1 MGSYLSDYQLKGLVE
16 KDTAVFG
23 IFVDSDN
30 GGGAKLHDIVG
41 CGKAEGKGKE
51 GCDFFASA
59 TDFDGLAAK
68 TREIAQDVAHGSDLV
83 MCAER
88 SALIETP
95 VIIALV
101 VPAVLWYL
109 SFCTVTIAERRIN
122 SYHKASADELLRLH
136 DQA

>member
-1 MGSYLSDYQLKGLVE
+1 MG

-23 IFVDSDN
+23 IFVGSDSA
-30 GGGAKLHDIVG
+30 GGAKLNNIVG
-41 CGKAEGKGKE
+41 CGKAEGKGKQ

-68 TREIAQDVAHGSDLV
+68 THEIAENVAHGSDLV

-95 VIIALV
+95 ILIALV
-101 VPAVLWYL
+101 LPAVLWYL

-122 SYHKASADELLRLH
+122 NYHKASADELLRLH